1 MKKQSFQL
9 PFVGI
14 DDSKE
19 YAILYTDSGDGS
31 IVIGL
36 ENPVVQYSADQDA
49 YYDFHGIMTN
59 IIKLLGAGYTIQ
71 KQDIFSKKTYSK
83 PVCPSM
89 DYLESRYHQNFEG
102 RIFKHIT
109 TYLVITQT
117 AGKKGFFTYD
127 AKRFDIFLKN
137 VTKILEIL
145 KQKDLHPTPLSKPEL
160 EVHIKR
166 YMAFDFSKEQ
176 FSFENMRAGDDF
188 LEIGDLWVK
197 NISLIDID
205 EVNIGGQIKP
215 YRDVNLGFLFPVDFM
230 QCIHNV
236 PCETLV
242 FNQIISIPDQRS
254 EYNKLEQK
262 KKRHSSMPDPAN
274 QTAVADIEAV
284 FESIAK
290 DNQLLVYGH
299 YNLII
304 SAKDNSELQKA
315 ANYIESALFEI
326 GIFISKNAYN
336 QLELFRTGL
345 IGNAGELKD
354 YDKFLTTSDAAICLL
369 FKERLPTDEI
379 SNFQVRFCDRQGV
392 PIAIDT
398 SDLPMETNRINNR
411 NKFVLGPSGSGKS
424 FFMNHLVRQYFLH
437 DTDIVLVD
445 TGHSYSGLCSYYKG
459 KYITYTETKPI
470 TMNPFRINEAE
481 YNEEKREFLK
491 SLIGLLWKGADGHL
505 NQVEDSVLM
514 STIPAYYKQ
523 FLFNDNKLKVE
534 NGENTV
540 TPERDEA
547 ESIKGGKSDKKLL
560 SFNSFYE
567 FSIEFISDL
576 QSKERINFDL
586 NEYQFILKKFYKGGE
601 YETILNDDIDQS
613 LFDES
618 FIVFEIDAI
627 KEHKIL
633 FPITTIIIMD
643 VFLQKMRH
651 KKNRKALIIEEAW
664 KAIASPMMAGY
675 ILYLYKTVR
684 KFWGEAVVVTQE
696 LDDIIGNEIVKN
708 SIVNNSDTI
717 CLLDQTKFKDNY
729 KEIAALLSLN
739 DIEQKKIF
747 TINNLPNKEGRGR
760 FKEVYIKRGSTG
772 EVYGVEVSLHEYL
785 TFTTER
791 KEKEAIQFY
800 IEQHGGDYRIG
811 LDNFVTDFHKSGKK
825 LSEFVHSVSQK
836 AVYA

>member
-1 MKKQSFQL
+1 MKKQSFKL
-9 PFVGI
+9 PFIGI

-31 IVIGL
+31 IVIRL
-36 ENPVVQYSADQDA
+36 DNPVIQYSADQDG
-49 YYDFHGIMTN
+49 YYDFHSLMTN
-59 IIKLLGAGYTIQ
+59 IIKLLGAGYTVQ
-71 KQDIFSKKTYSK
+71 KQDVFSKKTYSST
-83 PVCPSM
+83 VNHST
-89 DYLESRYHQNFEG
+89 DYLESCYHQNFEG
-102 RIFKHIT
+102 RIFKNIT

-117 AGKKGFFTYD
+117 AGKKGLFTYD
-127 AKRFDIFLKN
+127 ANRFDIFLKN
-137 VTKILEIL
+137 ITKILEIL
-145 KQKDLHPTPLSKPEL
+145 RQRDLHPTPLSKTAL
-160 EVHIKR
+160 ETHIKQ
-166 YMAFDFSKEQ
+166 YMAFDFSNKCTP
-176 FSFENMRAGDDF
+176 FDNIKAGDDC
-188 LEIGDLWVK
+188 LEIGDKWVK
-197 NISLIDID
+197 CLSMIDID
-205 EVNIGGQIKP
+205 EVNVPGQMKP
-215 YRDVNLGFLFPVDFM
+215 FRDVNLGFLFPVDFM
-230 QCIHNV
+230 QFLHNV
-236 PCETLV
+236 PSETLV
-242 FNQIISIPDQRS
+242 FNQIISIPDQRN
-254 EYNKLEQK
+254 EFNKLEQK

-284 FESIAK
+284 FENIAR

-304 SAKDNSELQKA
+304 SANENSELQKA
-315 ANYIESALFEI
+315 ANYIESALFEL
-326 GIFISKNAYN
+326 GVFVSKNAYN

-369 FKERLPTDEI
+369 FKERLPIDED
-379 SNFQVRFCDRQGV
+379 SNFQIRFCDRQGV

-398 SDLPMETNRINNR
+398 SDVPMETNRINNR

-424 FFMNHLVRQYFLH
+424 FFMNHLVRQYYLH

-445 TGHSYSGLCSYYKG
+445 TGHSYSGLCQYYNG
-459 KYITYTETKPI
+459 KYITYSETKPI

-523 FLFNDNKLKVE
+523 FLFDNNRLDTPKGTDDGVTKKE
-534 NGENTV
+534 NQ
-540 TPERDEA
+540 
-547 ESIKGGKSDKKLL
+547 L
-560 SFNSFYE
+560 SFNSYYE
-567 FSIEFISDL
+567 FSIAFISDL

-601 YETILNDDIDQS
+601 YESILNDDIDQS

-684 KFWGEAVVVTQE
+684 KFWGEAIVVTQE

-747 TINNLPNKEGRGR
+747 TINNLQNKEGRGR
-760 FKEVYIKRGSTG
+760 FKEVYIKRGAIG

-791 KEKEAIQFY
+791 KEKEAIEHY
-800 IEQHGGDYRIG
+800 IKHYGGYYRTG
-811 LDNFVTDFHKSGKK
+811 LDNFVLDFQKSGKK
-825 LSEFVHSVSQK
+825 LSDFIQNLKLNQNQKSVL
-836 AVYA
+836 V

>member
-1 MKKQSFQL
+1 M
-9 PFVGI
+9 
-14 DDSKE
+14 
-19 YAILYTDSGDGS
+19 
-31 IVIGL
+31 
-36 ENPVVQYSADQDA
+36 
-49 YYDFHGIMTN
+49 
-59 IIKLLGAGYTIQ
+59 
-71 KQDIFSKKTYSK
+71 
-83 PVCPSM
+83 
-89 DYLESRYHQNFEG
+89 
-102 RIFKHIT
+102 
-109 TYLVITQT
+109 VITQI
-117 AGKKGFFTYD
+117 AEKKALFTHD
-127 AKRFDIFLKN
+127 AKRLDIFLQN
-137 VTKILEIL
+137 VTKILELL
-145 KQKDLHPTPLSKPEL
+145 KARELKPHPLSKDEIR
-160 EVHIKR
+160 HYIKQ
-166 YMAFDFSKEQ
+166 YMSFNFSENVISFDNIKAEEDYIQIGEQ
-176 FSFENMRAGDDF
+176 CIKS
-188 LEIGDLWVK
+188 
-197 NISLIDID
+197 ISLIDID
-205 EVNIGGQIKP
+205 EVNVPSHIKP
-215 YRDVNLGFLFPVDFM
+215 YRELNLGFLFPMDFM
-230 QCIHNV
+230 QFLHTV
-236 PCETLV
+236 PSETLV
-242 FNQIISIPDQRS
+242 FNQIITIPDQRQ
-254 EYNKLEQK
+254 ELNKLEQK

-284 FESIAK
+284 FDNIAK
-290 DNQLLVYGH
+290 ENQLLVYGH
-299 YNLII
+299 YNVLI
-304 SAKDNSELQKA
+304 SAFTPHEIQKA
-315 ANYIESALFEI
+315 TNFIESALFEL
-326 GIFISKNAYN
+326 GVFISKNAYN

-345 IGNAGELKD
+345 IGNVGELKD
-354 YDKFLTTSDAAICLL
+354 YDKFMTTSDAAICFL
-369 FKERLPTDEI
+369 FKERLPVDEK
-379 SNFQVRFCDRQGV
+379 SNFQIRFCDRQGV

-424 FFMNHLVRQYFLH
+424 FFMNHLVRQYYLH

-459 KYITYTETKPI
+459 KYITYSETKPI
-470 TMNPFRINEAE
+470 TMNPFRINEME

-491 SLIGLLWKGADGHL
+491 SLIGLLWKGADGTL

-514 STIPAYYKQ
+514 STIAAYYKHY
-523 FLFNDNKLKVE
+523 LFEQKNRN
-534 NGENTV
+534 
-540 TPERDEA
+540 
-547 ESIKGGKSDKKLL
+547 LL

-567 FSIEFISDL
+567 FSIVFISEL
-576 QSKERINFDL
+576 QSKERINFDT

-601 YETILNDDIDQS
+601 YATILNDDIDQS

-684 KFWGEAVVVTQE
+684 KFWGEAIVVTQE

-729 KEIAALLSLN
+729 TEIAALLSLN

-747 TINNLPNKEGRGR
+747 TINNLPNKENRGR
-760 FKEVYIKRGSTG
+760 FKEVYIKRGAIG

-791 KEKEAIQFY
+791 KEKEAVQQY
-800 IEQHGGDYRIG
+800 VDRYKNYRKG
-811 LDNFVTDFHKSGKK
+811 LDAFVLDFQKSGKK
-825 LSEFVHSVSQK
+825 LSEFVQNLPLK
-836 AVYA
+836 RA

>member
-9 PFVGI
+9 PYIGI

-36 ENPVVQYSADQDA
+36 ENPVVQYSADQDG
-49 YYDFHGIMTN
+49 YYDFHSTMTN

-71 KQDIFSKKTYSK
+71 KQDIFIKRTYLPPTWGESGRGL
-83 PVCPSM
+83 

-109 TYLVITQT
+109 TYLVITQS
-117 AGKKGFFTYD
+117 AGKKGLFTYD
-127 AKRFDIFLKN
+127 AKCFDIFLKN

-145 KQKDLHPTPLSKPEL
+145 KQKELHPTPLSKRAL
-160 EVHIKR
+160 EDHIKR
-166 YMAFDFSKEQ
+166 YMAFEFSKEK
-176 FSFENMRAGDDF
+176 FSFENIKAGEDC
-188 LEIGDLWVK
+188 LEIGNQCVK
-197 NISLIDID
+197 SISLIDID
-205 EVNIGGQIKP
+205 EVNIGAQIKP
-215 YRDVNLGFLFPVDFM
+215 YRDVNLGFLFPIDFM
-230 QCIHNV
+230 QCLHGI
-236 PCETLV
+236 PSETVV

-284 FESIAK
+284 FDSIAK
-290 DNQLLVYGH
+290 ENQLLVYGH

-304 SAKDNSELQKA
+304 SAKDNEELQKA
-315 ANYIESALFEI
+315 ANYIESALFEL

-336 QLELFRTGL
+336 QLELYRTGL

-424 FFMNHLVRQYFLH
+424 FFMNHLVRQYYLQ

-459 KYITYTETKPI
+459 KYITYSENKPI

-481 YNEEKREFLK
+481 YNEEKRAFLK
-491 SLIGLLWKGADGHL
+491 ALIGLLWKGADGHL

-534 NGENTV
+534 
-540 TPERDEA
+540 
-547 ESIKGGKSDKKLL
+547 KGGNIQNTEGVKSEKKQL

-613 LFDES
+613 LFDTR
-618 FIVFEIDAI
+618 FVVFEIDAI

-684 KFWGEAVVVTQE
+684 KFWGEAIVVTQE

-729 KEIAALLSLN
+729 TEIAALLSLN

-800 IEQHGGDYRIG
+800 IEQHGGDYRTG
-811 LDNFVTDFHKSGKK
+811 LDNFVLDFHASGKK

>member
-1 MKKQSFQL
+1 M
-9 PFVGI
+9 PYIGI
-14 DDSKE
+14 DDNNL
-19 YAILYTDSGDGS
+19 YPILYTDTGEGS
-31 IVIGL
+31 IIIRL
-36 ENPVVQYSADQDA
+36 DNPIVQYSADQDG
-49 YYDFHGIMTN
+49 YYDFHALMTN
-59 IIKLLGAGYTIQ
+59 IVKLLGAGYSIQ
-71 KQDIFSKKTYSK
+71 KQDIFRKKAYMPPFK
-83 PVCPSM
+83 QNE
-89 DYLESRYHQNFEG
+89 DYLEKRYHEHFIG
-102 RIFKHIT
+102 RFYKDIT
-109 TYLVITQT
+109 THLVITQN
-117 AGKKGFFTYD
+117 AERKSFFTHS
-127 AKRFDIFLKN
+127 AKKQDVFLKN

-145 KQKDLHPTPLSKPEL
+145 RSKELRPHPLSKSEI
-160 EVHIKR
+160 ESYIRQYMGFNFGEGVMGFDNIKAQDDHIQIG
-166 YMAFDFSKEQ
+166 EQ
-176 FSFENMRAGDDF
+176 YIKS
-188 LEIGDLWVK
+188 
-197 NISLIDID
+197 ISLIDID
-205 EVNIGGQIKP
+205 EVNVPSQLKP
-215 YRDVNLGFLFPVDFM
+215 YRELNLGFIFPMDFM
-230 QCIHNV
+230 QLLHNV

-242 FNQIISIPDQRS
+242 FNQIISIPDQRQ
-254 EYNKLEQK
+254 ELNKLEQK

-274 QTAVADIEAV
+274 QTAVVDIEAV
-284 FESIAK
+284 FENIAK
-290 DNQLLVYGH
+290 ENQLLVYGH
-299 YNLII
+299 YNIII
-304 SAKDNSELQKA
+304 SALESSELQKA
-315 ANYIESALFEI
+315 ANFIESGLFEL

-345 IGNAGELKD
+345 IGNVGELKD

-369 FKERLPTDEI
+369 FKERLPRDEK
-379 SNFQVRFCDRQGV
+379 SSFQIRFCDRQGV
-392 PIAIDT
+392 PLAIDT

-424 FFMNHLVRQYFLH
+424 FFMNHLVRQYYLH

-445 TGHSYSGLCSYYKG
+445 TGHSYSGLCNYYNG
-459 KYITYTETKPI
+459 KYITYSETKPI

-491 SLIGLLWKGADGHL
+491 SLIGLLWKGADGTL

-514 STIPAYYKQ
+514 STIAAYYKEY
-523 FLFNDNKLKVE
+523 LF
-534 NGENTV
+534 
-540 TPERDEA
+540 ERKD
-547 ESIKGGKSDKKLL
+547 KSNLG
-560 SFNSFYE
+560 FNSFYE
-567 FSIEFISDL
+567 FSITFITDL
-576 QSKERINFDL
+576 QSKERINFDV

-601 YETILNDDIDQS
+601 YAVILNDDIDQS

-684 KFWGEAVVVTQE
+684 KFWGEAIVVTQE

-729 KEIAALLSLN
+729 NEIAALLSLN
-739 DIEQKKIF
+739 DTEQKKIF
-747 TINNLPNKEGRGR
+747 TINNLPNKENRGR
-760 FKEVYIKRGSTG
+760 FKEVYIKRGATG

-791 KEKEAIQFY
+791 KEKEAIQQY
-800 IEQHGGDYRIG
+800 VDRHGDYRKG
-811 LDNFVTDFHKSGKK
+811 LDKFVEDFQKSGKK
-825 LSEFVHSVSQK
+825 LSDFIQSLNQAERKSIF
-836 AVYA
+836 A

>member
-1 MKKQSFQL
+1 
-9 PFVGI
+9 
-14 DDSKE
+14 
-19 YAILYTDSGDGS
+19 
-31 IVIGL
+31 
-36 ENPVVQYSADQDA
+36 
-49 YYDFHGIMTN
+49 
-59 IIKLLGAGYTIQ
+59 
-71 KQDIFSKKTYSK
+71 
-83 PVCPSM
+83 
-89 DYLESRYHQNFEG
+89 
-102 RIFKHIT
+102 
-109 TYLVITQT
+109 
-117 AGKKGFFTYD
+117 
-127 AKRFDIFLKN
+127 
-137 VTKILEIL
+137 
-145 KQKDLHPTPLSKPEL
+145 
-160 EVHIKR
+160 
-166 YMAFDFSKEQ
+166 
-176 FSFENMRAGDDF
+176 
-188 LEIGDLWVK
+188 
-197 NISLIDID
+197 
-205 EVNIGGQIKP
+205 
-215 YRDVNLGFLFPVDFM
+215 
-230 QCIHNV
+230 
-236 PCETLV
+236 
-242 FNQIISIPDQRS
+242 
-254 EYNKLEQK
+254 
-262 KKRHSSMPDPAN
+262 
-274 QTAVADIEAV
+274 
-284 FESIAK
+284 
-290 DNQLLVYGH
+290 
-299 YNLII
+299 
-304 SAKDNSELQKA
+304 
-315 ANYIESALFEI
+315 
-326 GIFISKNAYN
+326 
-336 QLELFRTGL
+336 
-345 IGNAGELKD
+345 
-354 YDKFLTTSDAAICLL
+354 
-369 FKERLPTDEI
+369 
-379 SNFQVRFCDRQGV
+379 
-392 PIAIDT
+392 
-398 SDLPMETNRINNR
+398 
-411 NKFVLGPSGSGKS
+411 
-424 FFMNHLVRQYFLH
+424 
-437 DTDIVLVD
+437 
-445 TGHSYSGLCSYYKG
+445 
-459 KYITYTETKPI
+459 
-470 TMNPFRINEAE
+470 MNPFRINEAE

-534 NGENTV
+534 NAQNT
-540 TPERDEA
+540 E
-547 ESIKGGKSDKKLL
+547 GGKSDKKLL

-651 KKNRKALIIEEAW
+651 KKNRKVLIIEEAW

-747 TINNLPNKEGRGR
+747 TINNLSNKEGRGR

-800 IEQHGGDYRIG
+800 IEQHGGDYWIG
-811 LDNFVTDFHKSGKK
+811 LDSFVTDFHASGKK